1 MMAILTGMRWYHI
14 VVSICI
20 SVIVNSVEHLSC
32 DCGSP
37 RNTFLSSILCFFQQL
52 SLLKTWAYLQIIYHM
67 FDIRYQC
74 KLSLSCIHDWVN
86 NQFAK
91 TEHKGDTLEEF
102 LPKSVTTSQLEL
114 WICLY
119 SYIHLLYFKIYH
131 LCDLIFLSTQVNL
144 LSRYV

>member
-1 MMAILTGMRWYHI
+1 MRWYHI

-20 SVIVNSVEHLSC
+20 SVIVNNVEHLSC

-91 TEHKGDTLEEF
+91 NEHKGDTLEEF